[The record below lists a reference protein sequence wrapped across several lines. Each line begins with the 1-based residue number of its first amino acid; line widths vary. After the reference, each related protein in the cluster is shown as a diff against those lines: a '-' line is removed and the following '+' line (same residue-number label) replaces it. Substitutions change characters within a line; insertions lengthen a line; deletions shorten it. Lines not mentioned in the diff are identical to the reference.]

1 MTAAAQWL
9 NETFYSFDYN
19 ILKFFHDTFNQG
31 AGSAFWDPFFKFV
44 TLLGEEGLFF
54 IIISIVMM
62 LFKKT
67 RKAGMVMLLAIGVGA
82 LITNVS
88 IKPLVAR
95 PRPFQNE
102 LSDCFAQFKQW
113 WIDASTSGEG
123 TKVGERSFP
132 SGHTTSAMAA
142 MAGYFFASKKKYISW
157 TAMLFAVLMGC
168 SRIYLCVHYPSD
180 ILGGLVVGLI
190 AGFIASLLI
199 GLLYKNTHV
208 KGIKAYTEWDITNL
222 FKKKKA

>member
-9 NETFYSFDYN
+9 NDTFYSFDYA
-19 ILKFFHDTFNQG
+19 ILDFFHYNFN
-31 AGSAFWDPFFKFV
+31 AGSASAFWDPFFKFV

-54 IIISIVMM
+54 IIISIIMM

-67 RKAGMVMLLAIGVGA
+67 RKAGMAMLLAIGVGA

-102 LSDCFAQFKQW
+102 LSDCYHLFRQW
-113 WIDASTSGEG
+113 WISAGATE
-123 TKVGERSFP
+123 VGEKSFP

-180 ILGGLVVGLI
+180 ILGGLVAGLI
-190 AGFIASLLI
+190 AGFIACLLI
-199 GLLYKNTHV
+199 NLLYKKNNV
-208 KGIKAYTEWDITNL
+208 KAINAITEFDILDL

>member
-19 ILKFFHDTFNQG
+19 ILKFFHDTFNAG

-54 IIISIVMM
+54 IILSIVMM

-88 IKPLVAR
+88 VKPLVAR

-102 LSDCFAQFKQW
+102 LSDCYQYFRQW
-113 WIDASTSGEG
+113 WIDAGSTE
-123 TKVGERSFP
+123 VGEKSFP

-142 MAGYFFASKKKYISW
+142 MAGYFFASNKKYISW

-180 ILGGLVVGLI
+180 ILGGIVAGII
-190 AGFIASLLI
+190 AGFVACLLI
-199 GLLYKNTHV
+199 NLLYSKRDKKGV
-208 KGIKAYTEWDITNL
+208 KAFTEWDILNV

>member
-1 MTAAAQWL
+1 MSAAAQWL
-9 NETFYSFDYN
+9 NETFYSFDYA
-19 ILKFFHDTFNQG
+19 ILDFFHYNFN
-31 AGSAFWDPFFKFV
+31 ASSSSVFWDPFFKFV

-67 RKAGMVMLLAIGVGA
+67 RKAGMAMLLAIGVGA
-82 LITNVS
+82 LMTNVT
-88 IKPLVAR
+88 IKPIVAR

-102 LSDCFAQFKQW
+102 LSDCYHLFRQW
-113 WIDASTSGEG
+113 WISAGATE
-123 TKVGERSFP
+123 VGEKSFP

-180 ILGGLVVGLI
+180 ILGGLVIGLI
-190 AGFIASLLI
+190 AGFIACFLI
-199 GLLYKNTHV
+199 NLLYKKDNV
-208 KGIKAYTEWDITNL
+208 KGIKKIVDFDIRDL
-222 FKKKKA
+222 FKKKRA

>member
-1 MTAAAQWL
+1 MSAAAQWL

-31 AGSAFWDPFFKFV
+31 AGSAFWDWFFKFV

-54 IIISIVMM
+54 IIVSIVMM

-67 RKAGMVMLLAIGVGA
+67 RKAGMTMLLAIGVGA

-88 IKPLVAR
+88 IKPIVAR

-102 LSDCFAQFKQW
+102 LSDCYALFKQW
-113 WIDASTSGEG
+113 WVDAGS
-123 TKVGERSFP
+123 TKVGEKSFP

-142 MAGYFFASKKKYISW
+142 MAGYFFASNKKYISW

-168 SRIYLCVHYPSD
+168 SRISD
-180 ILGGLVVGLI
+180 RATSFSNRQKTAHI
-190 AGFIASLLI
+190 
-199 GLLYKNTHV
+199 H
-208 KGIKAYTEWDITNL
+208 
-222 FKKKKA
+222 

>member
-54 IIISIVMM
+54 IILSIILMF
-62 LFKKT
+62 FKKT
-67 RKAGMVMLLAIGVGA
+67 RKAGMAMLLAIGVGA
-82 LITNVS
+82 LITNVT
-88 IKPLVAR
+88 IKPIVAR

-102 LSDCFAQFKQW
+102 LSDYFNLYKQW
-113 WIDASTSGEG
+113 HIDAGEI
-123 TKVGERSFP
+123 KVGEKSFP

-142 MAGYFFASKKKYISW
+142 MAGYFFASNKKYISW

-180 ILGGLVVGLI
+180 ILGGLVAGLI
-190 AGFIASLLI
+190 AGFIAALLI
-199 GLLYKNTHV
+199 GILYKNTQV
-208 KGIKAYTEWDITNL
+208 KGIKAYTEWDITNI

>member
-9 NETFYSFDYN
+9 NDTFYSFDYT
-19 ILKFFHDTFNQG
+19 ILEFFHNNFNAG

-82 LITNVS
+82 LVTNIT
-88 IKPLVAR
+88 IKPIIAR
-95 PRPFQNE
+95 PRPYHDESSIFY
-102 LSDCFAQFKQW
+102 QW
-113 WIDASTSGEG
+113 WITAGKE
-123 TKVGERSFP
+123 KVGEMSFP

-142 MAGYFFASKKKYISW
+142 MAGYFFASNKKYISW

-180 ILGGLVVGLI
+180 ILGGLVAGLI
-190 AGFIASLLI
+190 AGLIASLLI
-199 GLLYKNTHV
+199 GLLYKNTQV
-208 KGIKAYTEWDITNL
+208 NGIKKFTEWDIRNL
-222 FKKKKA
+222 SKKKA

>member
-1 MTAAAQWL
+1 MTELTAAAQWL
-9 NETFYSFDYN
+9 NDTFYSFDYA
-19 ILKFFHDTFNQG
+19 ILEFFHNTFNQG

-54 IIISIVMM
+54 IIISIIMM

-67 RKAGMVMLLAIGVGA
+67 RKAGMAMLLAIGVGA

-88 IKPLVAR
+88 VKPLIAR

-102 LSDCFAQFKQW
+102 LSDCFEALKQW
-113 WIDASTSGEG
+113 WIDAGS
-123 TKVGERSFP
+123 TKVGEKSFP

-157 TAMLFAVLMGC
+157 TALLFAVLMGC

-180 ILGGLVVGLI
+180 ILGGIVAGVL
-190 AGFIASLLI
+190 AGFIAYLLI
-199 GLLYKNTHV
+199 NLLYSKTNN
-208 KGIKAYTEWDITNL
+208 KGINAMVEWDIRNL
-222 FKKKKA
+222 FKKKTV

>member
-19 ILKFFHDTFNQG
+19 ILKFFHDFFND
-31 AGSAFWDPFFKFV
+31 AGDKVPVWDTIFKFV
-44 TLLGEEGLFF
+44 SLLGEEGLFF
-54 IIISIVMM
+54 IIISIIMM
-62 LFKKT
+62 LFRKT
-67 RKAGMVMLLAIGVGA
+67 RKAGMAMLLAIGVGA
-82 LITNVS
+82 LITNVT
-88 IKPLVAR
+88 IKTMVAR

-102 LSDCFAQFKQW
+102 LSDYYQQFRQW
-113 WIDASTSGEG
+113 WIEASTSGVG
-123 TKVGERSFP
+123 TQVGEKSFP

-142 MAGYFFASKKKYISW
+142 MAGYFFASNKKYISW

-180 ILGGLVVGLI
+180 ILGGLVAGLI
-190 AGFIASLLI
+190 AGFIAALLI
-199 GLLYKNTHV
+199 GLLYKNTQV

-222 FKKKKA
+222 FKKKA

>member
-9 NETFYSFDYN
+9 NETFYSFDYA
-19 ILKFFHDTFNQG
+19 ILDFFHYTFN
-31 AGSAFWDPFFKFV
+31 AGSASSFWDPFFKFV

-54 IIISIVMM
+54 IILSIIMM

-67 RKAGMVMLLAIGVGA
+67 RKAGMAMLLAIGVGA

-102 LSDCFAQFKQW
+102 LSDCYHYFRQW
-113 WIDASTSGEG
+113 WISAGATE
-123 TKVGERSFP
+123 VGEKSFP

-180 ILGGLVVGLI
+180 ILGGLVTGLI
-190 AGFIASLLI
+190 AGFIAALLI
-199 GLLYKNTHV
+199 GLLYKNTQV

-222 FKKKKA
+222 FKKKA

>member
-1 MTAAAQWL
+1 MSAAAQWL
-9 NETFYSFDYN
+9 NETFYSFDYA
-19 ILKFFHDTFNQG
+19 ILDFFHFNFN
-31 AGSAFWDPFFKFV
+31 ASSASVFWDPFFKFV

-54 IIISIVMM
+54 IIISIIMM

-88 IKPLVAR
+88 IKPIVAR
-95 PRPFQNE
+95 PRPFQNTE
-102 LSDCFAQFKQW
+102 SDCYHLFRKW
-113 WIDASTSGEG
+113 WVDAGS
-123 TKVGERSFP
+123 TKVGEKSFP

-142 MAGYFFASKKKYISW
+142 MAGYFFASNKKYISW

-180 ILGGLVVGLI
+180 ILGGLVAGLI
-190 AGFIASLLI
+190 AGLIASLLI
-199 GLLYKNTHV
+199 GILYKNTQV
-208 KGIKAYTEWDITNL
+208 KGIKAYTEWDVRSL
-222 FKKKKA
+222 FKKKA